1 MSDKATDLEESST
14 RCGAIPREAISREAI
29 PASLGR
35 WTATLLSRVAQR
47 MRDRF
52 EEKVVALGLRSK
64 HYGVLILL
72 QNEPLTQIEIA
83 RNLEVDRTTMVS
95 LIDDLARLELVE
107 RALHPDD
114 RRAYAITLTEKGRQV
129 LGVATRAVDEVEAEC
144 FAPLTRAEQK
154 QLRELLQK
162 IL

>member
-1 MSDKATDLEESST
+1 MSDEGKKTPEYA
-14 RCGAIPREAISREAI
+14 AIP
-29 PASLGR
+29 PVLGR

-52 EEKVVALGLRSK
+52 ESQVAELGLRSK

-72 QNEPLTQIEIA
+72 QDEPLTQIEIA
-83 RNLEVDRTTMVS
+83 RSLEVDRTTMVS
-95 LIDDLARLELVE
+95 LVDDLARLELVE

-114 RRAYAITLTEKGRQV
+114 RRAYAVTLTAKGRDV
-129 LGVATRAVDEVEAEC
+129 LQLATRAVDEVEAEC
-144 FAPLTRAEQK
+144 LAPLSVEERA
-154 QLRELLQK
+154 QLRALLQK